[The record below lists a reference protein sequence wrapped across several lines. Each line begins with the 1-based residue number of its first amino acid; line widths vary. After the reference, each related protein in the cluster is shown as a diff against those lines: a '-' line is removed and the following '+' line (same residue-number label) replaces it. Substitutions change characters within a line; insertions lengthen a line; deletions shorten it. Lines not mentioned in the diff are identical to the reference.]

1 MIDWD
6 KAVNGPVMAA
16 FGEPA
21 QFLPAA
27 GTPFAIHGTFH
38 EAYKSVEFAD
48 GMGVATE
55 SPAIGVQL
63 SEFPTAPKQRD
74 QVAITATALHGGGT
88 YVVKEVRPN
97 GIGAALLLL
106 NYVGP

>member
-6 KAVNGPVMAA
+6 KVVTGPVMSV

-21 QFLPAA
+21 LFTPVA
-27 GTPFAIHGTFH
+27 GSAFTIHCTFH
-38 EAYKSVEFAD
+38 EAYKGVEFAD
-48 GMGVATE
+48 GMAVTSA

-63 SEFPTAPKQRD
+63 SEFPSEPAQRD
-74 QVAITATALHGGGT
+74 QVAITATSLHGGGT

-106 NYVGP
+106 NYVGS